1 MRDGK
6 TKLLLVLG
14 AAAIASLVYGIVTPG
29 TSRKKGR
36 PQPEAALETTVP
48 VEALQSAPRSF
59 ARGQFETW
67 EKSPFIAPN
76 INGDSGL
83 EKLTLNGIVWDS
95 QNPTAM
101 INDGI
106 VAVGDTI
113 GGWTVVSIQPTYV
126 TVNDGKKDLEIR
138 LNEDE

>member
-1 MRDGK
+1 MRDAK

-29 TSRKKGR
+29 TSRKKVR
-36 PQPEAALETTVP
+36 TRPEAAFETSIP
-48 VEALQSAPRSF
+48 LQALQPAQRVYS
-59 ARGQFETW
+59 RGQFEAW
-67 EKSPFIAPN
+67 AKSPFIEPN
-76 INGDSGL
+76 TDTGNKL
-83 EKLTLNGIVWDS
+83 AKLTLNGIVWDA
-95 QNPTAM
+95 QNPSAM

-106 VAVGDTI
+106 VAVGDSI

-126 TVNDGKKDLEIR
+126 TVNDGKNDLEIR